1 MAQKRIRDV
10 LNDGYVEYGTKE
22 TRRSGRGKRIGGSFT
37 SMGRLAFKEI
47 SCRDSDYEMA
57 KFMSAVLDIKIKT
70 LCPPQLRDFDRS
82 KLIIVLEGK
91 EFDVIKCDR
100 DKVNNYLYFYLQEVG
115 AHVNG
120 DGEDDTGNESAN

>member
-10 LNDGYVEYGTKE
+10 LNDGYAEYGTKE
-22 TRRSGRGKRIGGSFT
+22 TKRSERGKRIGGTFK
-37 SMGRLAFKEI
+37 SMGRLAYKEM

-57 KFMSAVLDIKIKT
+57 KLMTAVLDIKIKT

-82 KLIIVLEGK
+82 KLIIVVEGK

-115 AHVNG
+115 AHVKDNS
-120 DGEDDTGNESAN
+120 EDESTN

>member
-1 MAQKRIRDV
+1 MAQERIRDV
-10 LNDGYVEYGTKE
+10 LNDGYALYGVKE
-22 TRRSGRGKRIGGSFT
+22 TKRSDRGKRIGDAFKP
-37 SMGRLAFKEI
+37 MGRLAYKEM

-57 KFMSAVLDIKIKT
+57 KVMTAVLDIKIKT

-82 KLIIVLEGK
+82 KLTIIVEGK

-115 AHVNG
+115 AHVENNNG
-120 DGEDDTGNESAN
+120 DESTD